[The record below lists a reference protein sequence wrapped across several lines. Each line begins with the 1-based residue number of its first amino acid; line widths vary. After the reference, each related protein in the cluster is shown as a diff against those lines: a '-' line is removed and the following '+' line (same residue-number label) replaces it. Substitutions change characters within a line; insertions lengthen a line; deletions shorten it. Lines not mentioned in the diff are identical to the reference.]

1 MTRLAQVVFA
11 LLVCATLGAFAIAQ
25 RLKSQAP
32 PVRALSAG
40 TDRLFSPNGDGARET
55 ARISFRLKTRS
66 DAVTLDVIDADGDV
80 VRRLVDDREL
90 RAGDAQT
97 FVWDGRTESGA
108 IARDGLYRP
117 RVKLRRQGRTIVLPV
132 GIRLDRTPPR
142 PVVTVMGF
150 GERAGP
156 AIVPEGAATR
166 VNFRFTGPSVG
177 PPGFQ
182 VYRTDVSPPRVV
194 ASWPGRAGTSTGRW
208 EGRVAGRPAAP
219 GTYLV
224 VARTRD
230 AAGNVGAVPQT
241 IRSGR
246 PLRGPLPGR
255 AGVTVRSLA
264 VKAPLEP
271 VVTGETARVSVEAGG
286 QPYRWTLRRIGRS
299 RVLDRGRETARTL
312 RLDVPFGRS
321 GVYLVQV
328 RAAGRTATAPIIAQA
343 ATPSKVLVVLPAI
356 TWQGANAVDD
366 DGDGVPNTL
375 GSGETAH
382 TDRPLAGGL
391 PAGFVEHE
399 GAVMKFLDR
408 AGYRYDLTTDIALV
422 RGQGPG
428 LVRGRSGVL
437 LAGDSR
443 WLPPTVQ
450 AALRGYVE
458 RGGRLVS
465 FGTDSLRRTVRLRGD
480 RLAEPSPAA
489 RADAFG
495 SVLAPVRRDRSKL
508 LAFPADRIGL
518 WRGSDGLLSG
528 FTTAE
533 ATTRMQAGARLVAGA
548 GAREDRPV
556 VAAVRT
562 GRGYVIRTGLPQWSA
577 MLDRDRG
584 ANQLTRR
591 MWVLLEGRR

>member
-1 MTRLAQVVFA
+1 VTRLAQVVFA
-11 LLVCATLGAFAIAQ
+11 LLVCATVGGFAIAQ
-25 RLKSQAP
+25 RLKAQAP
-32 PVRALSAG
+32 PVRALSTT
-40 TDRLFSPNGDGARET
+40 TDRLFSPNGDGLHDT

-66 DAVTLDVIDADGDV
+66 DAVTLDVIDANGDV
-80 VRRLVDDREL
+80 VRRLVDDRQL

-97 FVWDGRTESGA
+97 FVWDGRTETGKVA
-108 IARDGLYRP
+108 PDGIYRP

-132 GIRLDRTPPR
+132 EIRLDRTPPR
-142 PVVTVMGF
+142 PVVTVLGF

-156 AIVPEGAATR
+156 AIVPEGAATP
-166 VNFRFTGPSVG
+166 VDFRFTGPSVG
-177 PPGFQ
+177 RPSFQ

-194 ASWPGRAGTSTGRW
+194 ASWPGRPGSLAGRW

-224 VARTRD
+224 VARARD
-230 AAGNVGAVPQT
+230 AAGNLGAVPQT

-255 AGVTVRSLA
+255 AGITVRSLA
-264 VKAPLEP
+264 VQAPLEP
-271 VVTGETARVSVEAGG
+271 VVTGEPARVTVSAAGR
-286 QPYRWTLRRIGRS
+286 PYRWTLRRIGHS
-299 RVLDRGRETARTL
+299 RVLDRGRASATTL
-312 RLDVPFGRS
+312 RLRVPFGRS

-328 RAAGRTATAPIIAQA
+328 RAAGRTATAPIVVQA
-343 ATPSKVLVVLPAI
+343 ATPSKVLVVLPAV

-375 GSGETAH
+375 GSGEVAH

-391 PAGFVEHE
+391 PAGFVDHE

-408 AGYRYDLTTDIALV
+408 AGLRYDLTTDLGLV
-422 RGQGPG
+422 RGEGPG
-428 LVRGRSGVL
+428 LIRGRSGVL
-437 LAGDSR
+437 LAGDTR

-458 RGGRLVS
+458 RGGRVVS
-465 FGTDSLRRTVRLRGD
+465 LGTDSLRRTVRLRDD
-480 RLAEPSPAA
+480 RLSEPSQAG

-495 SVLAPVRRDRSKL
+495 SVLAPLRSDRSRL

-518 WRGSDGLLSG
+518 WKGSDGLLSG
-528 FTTAE
+528 FTTVE
-533 ATTRMQAGARLVAGA
+533 TTTGVQAGARLVAGA
-548 GAREDRPV
+548 GPREDRPV
-556 VAAVRT
+556 VVAVRT

-577 MLDRDRG
+577 RLDTDRG
-584 ANQLTRR
+584 ANQLTTR
-591 MWVLLEGRR
+591 MWKLLEGGR